1 MQPADMMVA
10 LLMFMVIGVVLVA
23 AVRKFQ
29 HRLLRWQN
37 SNVEKY

>member
-10 LLMFMVIGVVLVA
+10 LLMLMVIGVVLVA
-23 AVRKFQ
+23 AVRQIQ
-29 HRLLRWQN
+29 HKLLRWQN